1 MKNQNALL
9 TGYIYRSR
17 VLDYVTLQHQAGH
30 PTGDVGIAHIYFGLK
45 DQRDQTPEKVVGS
58 ILRQLGYCKSQ
69 LPTEIKTLYE
79 NWTNEGKTPDLQKLI
94 DTLISVVRGFSRVWI
109 FFDGLDQCDK
119 RKQRVDLLLIIR
131 RLMVKTNIS
140 GFATSRSYAGDVR
153 SVFNGT
159 KKIEV
164 FTSREDIEC
173 FVRWKIGSL
182 CREKLTGKIV
192 SEISRSADGMYVR
205 SFPHRSAVFGYML
218 LTQLALGF
226 DSLNLRSSIYSNK
239 PAEERCYRL

>member
-1 MKNQNALL
+1 MAFTSVQNALL

-17 VLDYVTLQHQAGH
+17 VLDFVTLRHQARH
-30 PTGDVGIAHIYFGLK
+30 PAGGVGIAHIYFGLK

-58 ILRQLGYCKSQ
+58 ILRQLGYCKSE
-69 LPTEIKTLYE
+69 LPTEIGTLYE

-94 DTLISVVRGFSRVWI
+94 DALISVARGFSRVWI
-109 FFDGLDQCDK
+109 FFDGLDQCDE

-131 RLMVKTNIS
+131 RLMARTNIS

-173 FVRWKIGSL
+173 FVRWKIGRL
-182 CREKLTGKIV
+182 RNKQLTEKII

-205 SFPHRSAVFGYML
+205 SFPHR
-218 LTQLALGF
+218 
-226 DSLNLRSSIYSNK
+226 
-239 PAEERCYRL
+239 